1 MSITVENS
9 TDLSEMTCGNQGSRG
24 ENSATRNG
32 GARSAIGIGQK
43 REQKQVDPSSVDHLV
58 DLQAGWLADW
68 SVGWS
73 QEWIDQ
79 KNNQCNVDC
88 HFVN

>member
-1 MSITVENS
+1 MVVHAVQVELVRKVN
-9 TDLSEMTCGNQGSRG
+9 
-24 ENSATRNG
+24 
-32 GARSAIGIGQK
+32 K
-43 REQKQVDPSSVDHLV
+43 KVDPSPVDWLV

-73 QEWIDQ
+73 QERIDK